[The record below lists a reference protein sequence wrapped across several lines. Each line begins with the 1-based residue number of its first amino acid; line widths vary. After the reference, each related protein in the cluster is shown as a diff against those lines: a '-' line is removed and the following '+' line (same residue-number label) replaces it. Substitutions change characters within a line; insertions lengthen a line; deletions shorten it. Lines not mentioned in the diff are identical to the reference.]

1 MKEKLHKEYTTKIRK
16 VLNSK
21 LNGLNTFTAIYSRA
35 FVVISDSAGVVHWRK
50 YVLLELYYKEV
61 IDNVKIKRGEEFNQY
76 GRCSDTEINNLRKHL
91 SDSEDALLNEAR
103 IG

>member
-35 FVVISDSAGVVHWRK
+35 FVVISDSAGVVH
-50 YVLLELYYKEV
+50 
-61 IDNVKIKRGEEFNQY
+61 
-76 GRCSDTEINNLRKHL
+76 
-91 SDSEDALLNEAR
+91 
-103 IG
+103 